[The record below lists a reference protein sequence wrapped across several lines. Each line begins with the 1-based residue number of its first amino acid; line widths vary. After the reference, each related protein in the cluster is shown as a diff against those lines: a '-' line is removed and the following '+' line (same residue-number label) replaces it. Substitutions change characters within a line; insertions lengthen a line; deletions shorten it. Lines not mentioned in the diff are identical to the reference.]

1 MMMALYSFAVCC
13 AHLMSILHSFRR
25 SPAEV
30 QVAFTVSSEVIK
42 KCEACDVSVF
52 LSVLTK
58 TDRIC
63 LLTVVSTSFLPRSR
77 RCGWPRS
84 SRLHSAYHQ
93 RREPFIVRGTLP
105 ARPNSIGIDSST
117 TRQPGGLHS
126 VRIIQ
131 LDCNKHM

>member
-1 MMMALYSFAVCC
+1 MALYSFVVCC

-63 LLTVVSTSFLPRSR
+63 LLTVVSTSFLPRSLDVDGQDR
-77 RCGWPRS
+77 QGYIPRIT
-84 SRLHSAYHQ
+84 REENLHHQ
-93 RREPFIVRGTLP
+93 RHIACKTQQYRYRFVDDPATRRIALRE
-105 ARPNSIGIDSST
+105 NHST
-117 TRQPGGLHS
+117 
-126 VRIIQ
+126 
-131 LDCNKHM
+131 